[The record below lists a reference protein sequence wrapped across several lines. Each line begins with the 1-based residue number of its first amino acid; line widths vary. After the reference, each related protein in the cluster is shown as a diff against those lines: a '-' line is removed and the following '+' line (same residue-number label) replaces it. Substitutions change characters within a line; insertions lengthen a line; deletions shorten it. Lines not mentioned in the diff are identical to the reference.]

1 MRPEHLGSHIE
12 PPPYTVR
19 IEIVRSNPAAVQAQN
34 DLFIQAYTMAAQAGQ
49 NFPLSVLFRLLNV
62 DGKEKILPV
71 LEQNEVIQ
79 QQMQQMAQ
87 ENAALQQQVA
97 SLNETLDG
105 YANLVSSP
113 AGTDDALVAMG
124 GTGQPIPQT

>member
-1 MRPEHLGSHIE
+1 
-12 PPPYTVR
+12 
-19 IEIVRSNPAAVQAQN
+19 
-34 DLFIQAYTMAAQAGQ
+34 
-49 NFPLSVLFRLLNV
+49 V

-124 GTGQPIPQT
+124 GTEQPIPQT

>member
-1 MRPEHLGSHIE
+1 
-12 PPPYTVR
+12 
-19 IEIVRSNPAAVQAQN
+19 
-34 DLFIQAYTMAAQAGQ
+34 
-49 NFPLSVLFRLLNV
+49 V

-71 LEQNEVIQ
+71 LEQNEIIQ

-87 ENAALQQQVA
+87 ENAALQHQVA